1 MINDLNVVKQKNYN
15 LSIENQNL
23 NDKIS
28 QLQFQNSTLSN
39 LLNFNN
45 FAQNPNNVNQALINL
60 SKNNQELIDTINRYP
75 LKLEKNEKL
84 ISVIIQTL
92 DQKVLYPIMCKNT
105 DSFFKLENELHKVY
119 PNIQFSKYFYSFNGN
134 AIKDKSQTLEQN
146 KIKNGDIL
154 LVKEIN
160 SSGKFN

>member
-1 MINDLNVVKQKNYN
+1 MINNLNVEKQKNYN

-23 NDKIS
+23 NIKLS
-28 QLQFQNSTLSN
+28 QLQFQNSKLSN
-39 LLNFNN
+39 LFNLNNISQNQNN
-45 FAQNPNNVNQALINL
+45 INQTFLNL
-60 SKNNQELIDTINRYP
+60 AKKNLELYEIINRYP
-75 LKLEKNEKL
+75 LKLKKNEKL
-84 ISVIIQTL
+84 ISVIIRST

-105 DSFFKLENELHKVY
+105 DSIFKLENELHKVY

-154 LVKEIN
+154 LLKEIN

>member
-1 MINDLNVVKQKNYN
+1 MINNLNVEKQKNYN

-23 NDKIS
+23 NIKLS
-28 QLQFQNSTLSN
+28 QLQFQNSKLSN
-39 LLNFNN
+39 LFNLNNISQNQNN
-45 FAQNPNNVNQALINL
+45 INQTFLNL
-60 SKNNQELIDTINRYP
+60 AKKNLELYEIINRYP
-75 LKLEKNEKL
+75 LKLKKNEKL
-84 ISVIIQTL
+84 ISVIIRST

-105 DSFFKLENELHKVY
+105 DSIFKLENELHKVY

-146 KIKNGDIL
+146 KIKNCDIL
-154 LVKEIN
+154 LLKEIN